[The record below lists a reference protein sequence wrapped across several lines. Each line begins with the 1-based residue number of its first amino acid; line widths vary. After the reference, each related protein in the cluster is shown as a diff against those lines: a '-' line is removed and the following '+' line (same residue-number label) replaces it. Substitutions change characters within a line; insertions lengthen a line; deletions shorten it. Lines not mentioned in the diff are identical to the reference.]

1 MDSIDGAL
9 SLNHEAEPFPAAE
22 AEAEP
27 GREPAPFL
35 HLLTAMQKS
44 AVERR
49 LDAGLAIL
57 VTDHAAD
64 FAALS
69 PREQAAI
76 AWVEAV
82 ISSGKPQSADGA
94 YAALHRYFD
103 DPAIAKLTA
112 LAGTASA
119 RAKLGTL
126 RRG

>member
-1 MDSIDGAL
+1 MDTIDAAF
-9 SLNHEAEPFPAAE
+9 SLNHEAEALPVAE
-22 AEAEP
+22 AETEP
-27 GREPAPFL
+27 GRDYPPFL
-35 HLLTAMQKS
+35 YLLTAMQKS
-44 AVERR
+44 AAERH

-103 DPAIAKLTA
+103 DAAIAKLTA

-119 RAKLGTL
+119 RAKLGAL